1 VQVKVSGGRSA
12 AGSATGRR
20 TRPGR
25 RSLPIAGV
33 AVLTA
38 AALALA
44 GCDSGGAEPGPTL
57 RSESTRPSPRTAIT
71 FGVYGEKPVRAAFE
85 GVVDTYNANSE
96 DSTIRLRTWA
106 SHDEMVKDLKETPDG
121 TTPQMPDVFMA
132 SRSDLAWLQAKGLTQ
147 PVDEMLDERGVDF
160 GDGYSRDALQ
170 AFSADNRLQCMPY
183 AISPMVIYYNKDLI
197 DLTRLQERGIDVPD
211 PEGTNTHL
219 SFDQFAAMAKAA
231 TRPRAGTR
239 GVYID
244 PSLEG
249 LAPFIYSGGGQVFD
263 SEEDPTSLAFSDEDT
278 VSALERT
285 LELLRNP
292 HVTLTSEQLAKAP
305 ALRWFERGK
314 LGMVAGFRSLVP
326 RLRHVPGLHFD
337 VLPMPSLD
345 SGSTVG
351 DITGLCMSAD
361 AASTTTAA
369 DFLVHMLSTGSVNRV
384 VSTGYLVPAN
394 LESAASDQ
402 FLQPGRLPEHA
413 AVFNST
419 VRSVHLAP
427 LTDKMRKLERTVAGS
442 LDQLLTVPVLDLE
455 AITTRI
461 DEESRTVLDPE
472 SASEDPS
479 PQD

>member
-1 VQVKVSGGRSA
+1 
-12 AGSATGRR
+12 
-20 TRPGR
+20 
-25 RSLPIAGV
+25 V

-57 RSESTRPSPRTAIT
+57 RSESTRTTPLTAIS
-71 FGVYGEKPVRAAFE
+71 FGVYGQKPVLRGFE
-85 GVVDTYNANSE
+85 GVVDTFNANSE
-96 DSTIRLRTWA
+96 DSTVRLRTW
-106 SHDEMVKDLKETPDG
+106 SDHDAMVKDLKDAPEG
-121 TTPQMPDVFMA
+121 TTPEMPDVFMV
-132 SRSDLAWLQAKGLTQ
+132 SRSDLAWLQDEGLTQ

-197 DLTRLQERGIDVPD
+197 DLERMQERGLDAPD

-219 SFDQFAAMAKAA
+219 SFDQFAAMAKFAS
-231 TRPRAGTR
+231 RPRAGTR
-239 GVYID
+239 GVYVD

-263 SEEDPTSLAFSDEDT
+263 SEEDPTSLAFSDDGT
-278 VSALERT
+278 RSALERT

-292 HVTLTSEQLAKAP
+292 HLTLTSDQLAKAP

-314 LGMVAGFRSLVP
+314 LGMVAGYRSLVP
-326 RLRHVPGLHFD
+326 RLRKVPGLHFD

-361 AASTTTAA
+361 AASSTAAA
-369 DFLVHMLSTGSVNRV
+369 DFMVRLLSTGAVNRV
-384 VSTGYLVPAN
+384 IGTGYLVPAN
-394 LESAASDQ
+394 LESAASDE

-413 AVFNST
+413 TVFNTT
-419 VRSVHLAP
+419 VRSVQLAP
-427 LTDKMRKLERTVAGS
+427 LVDSLPRVERAVAGS
-442 LDQLLTVPVLDLE
+442 LEQLLTVPVLDLE
-455 AITTRI
+455 ALTERI

-472 SASEDPS
+472 SASEDAS
-479 PQD
+479 PEE